1 MAPSALLPDPE
12 PEYIIVHAGK
22 GTIKREILKGD
33 KKKPTFETIT
43 QVDFSKMNSSSLED
57 RKAIAKEI
65 GAAFRDSGFLYAAN
79 HGIDEK
85 LQDDLLAVI
94 KEFFDLPFEK
104 KMKIH
109 VNKSDTIKGYE
120 ALLETKLDACTRG
133 DLKEAFATGDDPND
147 PEQNPPATL
156 NRSLYPSNG
165 NQWPASPPTFRKTMY
180 AYQAAI
186 LSFSKSLMQLIALSL
201 SLPETYFDH
210 MSSFPMGGLR
220 ALHYPPQDV
229 STDVGIGAHADYS
242 WFTLV
247 NQLSATPALEVLNH
261 NGAWVSA
268 PPVKGTL
275 VVNVGDFLE
284 MATRGRYVSTVHRV
298 VNMTGMERY
307 SLAWFF
313 SPSAEC
319 VVETV
324 PGCEVEG
331 EEGVRVV
338 AGEWQRERLL
348 RARYKHPSSVAA
360 RARGEL

>member
-12 PEYIIVHAGK
+12 PEYVVVHAGK

-43 QVDFSKMNSSSLED
+43 QVDFSKMNSPSLED
-57 RKAIAKEI
+57 RKGIAKEI

-79 HGIDEK
+79 HDIDQA
-85 LQDDLLAVI
+85 LQEELYDVM
-94 KEFFDLPFEK
+94 KEFFALPLEE

-120 ALLETKLDACTRG
+120 ALLETKLDASTRG
-133 DLKEAFATGDDPND
+133 DLKEAFAMGDDPYD
-147 PEQNPPATL
+147 VEQSAPSTLDRTPYPP
-156 NRSLYPSNG
+156 NG
-165 NQWPASPPTFRKTMY
+165 NQWPTSPKDFRKILY
-180 AYQAAI
+180 AYHTAV
-186 LSFSKSLMQLIALSL
+186 LSFSKKLMQLIALSL
-201 SLPETYFDH
+201 DLPETYFDH

-220 ALHYPPQDV
+220 ALHYPPQP
-229 STDVGIGAHADYS
+229 STSDVGIGAHADYS

-247 NQLSATPALEVLNH
+247 NQLSPTPALEVLNH

-268 PPVKGTL
+268 PPIKGTL

-284 MATRGRYVSTVHRV
+284 MATEGRYVSTVHRV
-298 VNMTGMERY
+298 VNLTGEERY
-307 SLAWFF
+307 SMAWFF
-313 SPSAEC
+313 SPSAD
-319 VVETV
+319 VLIETL
-324 PGCEVEG
+324 PGCEIEG
-331 EEGVRVV
+331 KEGVRVN
-338 AGEWQRERLL
+338 AGDWQRERLL